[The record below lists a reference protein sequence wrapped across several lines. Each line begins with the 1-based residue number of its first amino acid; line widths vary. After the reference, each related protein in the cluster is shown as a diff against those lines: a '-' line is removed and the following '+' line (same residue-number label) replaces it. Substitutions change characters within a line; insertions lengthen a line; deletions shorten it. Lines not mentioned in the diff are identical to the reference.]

1 MSTMDFS
8 LAIVDD
14 DAKDRKMVFEKL
26 ADVFKTRQRTVRIS
40 SFPNAESYLIAL
52 NAGDTFDLTFL
63 DIEMPGMDGITM
75 AKEMRTA
82 GRKNRIVYVSNREDL
97 VFDSLETK
105 PFGFVRKSH
114 FERDSDKVID
124 SFLET
129 IKEEGKSVFLLVS
142 EGRQINL
149 SLGEIIYVES
159 KGKKQYFHVLHQ
171 KESLPTSRTM
181 KDIKGELEDKGF
193 LECYKGILVNFLAIK
208 VIGEDSIQ
216 LKNGSILPLARRK
229 ANDFRKEYMYLMQDR
244 IQNVF

>member
-1 MSTMDFS
+1 MTTNFS

-14 DAKDRKMVFEKL
+14 DPRDRKMVFEKL

-52 NAGDTFDLTFL
+52 KAGDVFDLTFL
-63 DIEMPGMDGITM
+63 DIEMPDKDGITM
-75 AKEMRTA
+75 AKELRTE

-129 IKEEGKSVFLLVS
+129 VKEEGKTVFLLVS

-149 SLGEIIYVES
+149 SINEILYVES
-159 KGKKQYFHVLHQ
+159 KGKKQFFHVQHQ
-171 KESLPTSRTM
+171 KDGLPTIRTM
-181 KDIKGELEDKGF
+181 KDIKTELEDKGF
-193 LECYKGILVNFLAIK
+193 LECYKGILVNFLHIK
-208 VIGEDSIQ
+208 VIGDDSLQ
-216 LKNGSILPLARRK
+216 LKDGSILPLARRK
-229 ANDFRKEYMYLMQDR
+229 SNEFRKEYMYLMQDR
-244 IQNVF
+244 IQNIF